1 MVLCIVTSSKLKPVL
16 FICLGGLLT
25 SCAQGP
31 VKPPLTESL
40 PVTSAATPQPQQL
53 SAREMYQLAGN
64 YQQVSQ
70 QEHLIKTARQ
80 ALIDEDYLLA
90 LAITENLKHSN
101 HKPIVQQNTL
111 LLLKAYLATNQQQSL
126 SLLLENTDTENVP
139 VADKAEFLWLI
150 SQQHSNQLRYLAACR
165 TLLQLEQQQDAL
177 LLYPQYPDL
186 LWQNLSALSDSQLE
200 TLATDASYNTAA
212 WLSLAQLSRRH
223 IGQPE
228 ALQQAFAD
236 WQRRYPTLPALEHLP
251 AGVQQLIHLKPYQPQ
266 RVAVVLPLSGQF
278 RPHAQALQYGILAAA
293 TNQGIANLVFIDSQQ
308 SAVEIQQQI
317 SQAQAEFVIGPLL
330 KEQVDSISQLTDW
343 NWPTLFL
350 NNKDSNYDA
359 KPEHFYFALSMDDEA
374 AQMAQLFSQKN
385 YQRPVVISAASNVSL
400 RMQQRFTAQWQQLG
414 YTAVEQHQFSSKEEL
429 ENLISR
435 LLETDRSR
443 ERVTQISNLMPQK
456 LEADPHSRLDID
468 AIYLIADPVQ
478 TQLFKPF
485 IDVSVSETAPRLPVY
500 ASSRS
505 HSTGLDTTDQ
515 RDLNGLTFTEMPWM
529 LGERSSSVLRQQ
541 YQQLFPEQDE
551 ALQRLFAMG
560 YDAYQLI
567 GSLRQQQQL
576 PATVFSGLTGQLRL
590 NNNGSIVRQLSWAS
604 YRNNR
609 LRPLQEP

>member
-1 MVLCIVTSSKLKPVL
+1 
-16 FICLGGLLT
+16 
-25 SCAQGP
+25 
-31 VKPPLTESL
+31 
-40 PVTSAATPQPQQL
+40 
-53 SAREMYQLAGN
+53 MYQLAGN

-414 YTAVEQHQFSSKEEL
+414 NTAVEQHQFSSKEEL

>member
-1 MVLCIVTSSKLKPVL
+1 
-16 FICLGGLLT
+16 
-25 SCAQGP
+25 
-31 VKPPLTESL
+31 
-40 PVTSAATPQPQQL
+40 
-53 SAREMYQLAGN
+53 MYQLAGN

-126 SLLLENTDTENVP
+126 SLLLENTDTDNVP

-414 YTAVEQHQFSSKEEL
+414 NTAVEQHQFSSKEEL

-567 GSLRQQQQL
+567 GSLRQQQQV

>member
-1 MVLCIVTSSKLKPVL
+1 
-16 FICLGGLLT
+16 
-25 SCAQGP
+25 
-31 VKPPLTESL
+31 
-40 PVTSAATPQPQQL
+40 
-53 SAREMYQLAGN
+53 MYQLAGN

-126 SLLLENTDTENVP
+126 SLLLENTDTDNVP

-414 YTAVEQHQFSSKEEL
+414 NTAVEQHQFSSKEEL

-541 YQQLFPEQDE
+541 YQQLFSEQDE

-567 GSLRQQQQL
+567 GSLRQQQQV